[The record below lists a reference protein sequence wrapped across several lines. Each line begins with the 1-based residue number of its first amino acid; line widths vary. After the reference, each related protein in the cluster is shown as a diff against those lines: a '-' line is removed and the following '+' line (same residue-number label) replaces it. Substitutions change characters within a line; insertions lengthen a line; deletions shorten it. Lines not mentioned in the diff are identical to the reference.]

1 MRSLWRHIFFW
12 IFDLFLVPL
21 QSLHPQPI
29 TLTFISHECVSPR
42 GDHLMV
48 VMMILMVSGN
58 FFGGGRRVQ
67 CFGGVLAM
75 MAVMMIT
82 MAKVIF
88 SLGLKIT

>member
-1 MRSLWRHIFFW
+1 
-12 IFDLFLVPL
+12 
-21 QSLHPQPI
+21 
-29 TLTFISHECVSPR
+29 
-42 GDHLMV
+42 MV

-58 FFGGGRRVQ
+58 FLGGGRRVQ

-75 MAVMMIT
+75 VVMMIT

>member
-1 MRSLWRHIFFW
+1 
-12 IFDLFLVPL
+12 
-21 QSLHPQPI
+21 
-29 TLTFISHECVSPR
+29 
-42 GDHLMV
+42 MV

-75 MAVMMIT
+75 MVGVGVMVVMMIT

-88 SLGLKIT
+88 ALDLKIT